1 MHKTNL
7 QEQHLRTFF
16 FAALKAVAPQYLIP
30 AFMKMKGEKLI
41 AGDEIIDLSVVRNI
55 YLAGA
60 GKAALQMGAA
70 IETILNR
77 SITEGLLVI
86 RDEVPTNQVHS
97 RIIKGGHPLPDQNS
111 LLAATEITKLIRR
124 AGKED
129 LVIFLISGGASALLT
144 DLPGEISLEDLVDV
158 FQLLSR
164 SGASITELNTLRKH
178 LSAIKGGQ
186 LIKHAPEARWLTLTI
201 SDVIHDDL
209 QVIGSGPTV
218 GDPTTFSDAL
228 EVLHRYQLHDKIPV
242 AVREYLN
249 RGVSGEIADTPK
261 PGDALFKRSSIHLIG
276 TNSLACRAA
285 AAAATQYGYTV
296 DYIPGHF
303 NGHAES
309 IAHEMV
315 DRIRA
320 VPAGEKTCLIAG
332 GETSVVIRG
341 KGKGGR
347 NQQLALA
354 AAIEMEGSSG
364 ISLLAAGTDGSDG
377 PTDATGAIVSAQT
390 IAATKERGM
399 DAQAYLDSNDAYTLF
414 KETGGLIFTG
424 PTGTNVMDMII
435 AVKE

>member
-30 AFMKMKGEKLI
+30 AFIKMKNEKLI

-70 IETILNR
+70 VETILN
-77 SITEGLLVI
+77 SNITEGLLVV
-86 RDEVPTNQVHS
+86 RDEVSTNQVHS
-97 RIIKGGHPLPDQNS
+97 RIIKGGHPLPDNNS
-111 LLAATEITKLIRR
+111 LLAVTEMTKLLQR

-129 LVIFLISGGASALLT
+129 LVIFLLSGGASALLT
-144 DLPGEISLEDLVDV
+144 DLPGEFILEDLVAV
-158 FQLLSR
+158 FQLLSN
-164 SGASITELNTLRKH
+164 SGASITELNTVRKH

-201 SDVIHDDL
+201 SDVINDDL

-228 EVLHRYQLHDKIPV
+228 EVLHRYQLIDKIPV
-242 AVREYLN
+242 AIREYLN
-249 RGVSGEIADTPK
+249 QGISRKIADTPK

-276 TNSLACRAA
+276 TNGLACAAA

-296 DYIPGHF
+296 DYIAEHF

-320 VPAGEKTCLIAG
+320 VPAGEKTCMIAG

-354 AAIEMEGSSG
+354 AAIEMEDCSG

-390 IAATKERGM
+390 IAVTKERGM
-399 DAQAYLDSNDAYTLF
+399 DAKAYLDSNDAYTLF
-414 KETGGLIFTG
+414 KETGGLVFTG
-424 PTGTNVMDMII
+424 PTGTNVMDIII
-435 AVKE
+435 ALKE

>member
-30 AFMKMKGEKLI
+30 AFMKMKDEKLI
-41 AGDEIIDLSVVRNI
+41 AGDEIVDLSIVRNI

-60 GKAALQMGAA
+60 GKAALQMGIAV
-70 IETILNR
+70 ETILDRN
-77 SITEGLLVI
+77 ITEGLLVI
-86 RDEVPTNQVHS
+86 RDGVPTNQAHS
-97 RIIKGGHPLPDQNS
+97 RIIKGGHPLPDKNS
-111 LLAATEITKLIRR
+111 LLAATEMTKLLRR

-129 LVIFLISGGASALLT
+129 LVIFLLSGGASALLT
-144 DLPGEISLEDLVDV
+144 DLPGAIGLEDLVDV

-164 SGASITELNTLRKH
+164 VGASITELNTVRKH

-186 LIKHAPEARWLTLTI
+186 LIKHAPEARWLTMTI

-218 GDPTTFSDAL
+218 GDPTTFSDAF
-228 EVLHRYQLHDKIPV
+228 EVLHRYQLFDKIPV

-249 RGVSGEIADTPK
+249 QGISGKIADTPK
-261 PGDALFKRSSIHLIG
+261 PGDALFKSSSIHIIG

-285 AAAATQYGYTV
+285 ATAATQYGYTV

-303 NGHAES
+303 NGNAES

-354 AAIEMEGSSG
+354 AAIELEGSSG

-390 IAATKERGM
+390 IAIIKERGL
-399 DAQAYLDSNDAYTLF
+399 DAQTYLDSNDAYTLF
-414 KETGGLIFTG
+414 TETGGLVFTG

>member
-16 FAALKAVAPQYLIP
+16 FAALKAVDPQYLIP
-30 AFMKMKGEKLI
+30 AYMKMKDNKLI
-41 AGDEIIDLSVVRNI
+41 AGDEMIDLSVVRNI
-55 YLAGA
+55 YLAGV

-70 IETILNR
+70 VETILNGN
-77 SITEGLLVI
+77 ITQGLLVI

-111 LLAATEITKLIRR
+111 LLAATEMKKLLGT

-129 LVIFLISGGASALLT
+129 LVIFLLSGGASALLT
-144 DLPGEISLEDLVDV
+144 DLPGGIRLEDLVDV

-164 SGASITELNTLRKH
+164 AGASITELNTVRKH

-186 LIKHAPEARWLTLTI
+186 LIKHAPDARWLTLAI
-201 SDVIHDDL
+201 SDVMHDDL

-218 GDPTTFSDAL
+218 GDPTTYSEAV
-228 EVLHRYQLHDKIPV
+228 EVLNRYQLYDKIPV
-242 AVREYLN
+242 VVREYLN
-249 RGVSGEIADTPK
+249 QGINGKIADTPK
-261 PGDALFKRSSIHLIG
+261 PGDALFKHSSIHLIG

-285 AAAATQYGYTV
+285 AAAATENGYTV
-296 DYIPGHF
+296 DYIPVHF

-309 IAHEMV
+309 KAQEIV
-315 DRIRA
+315 DRIKA
-320 VPAGEKTCLIAG
+320 VPVGQKTCLIAG

-377 PTDATGAIVSAQT
+377 PTDATGAIVSGQT
-390 IAATKERGM
+390 IAAATERGM
-399 DAQAYLDSNDAYTLF
+399 DAKAYLDSNDAYTLF